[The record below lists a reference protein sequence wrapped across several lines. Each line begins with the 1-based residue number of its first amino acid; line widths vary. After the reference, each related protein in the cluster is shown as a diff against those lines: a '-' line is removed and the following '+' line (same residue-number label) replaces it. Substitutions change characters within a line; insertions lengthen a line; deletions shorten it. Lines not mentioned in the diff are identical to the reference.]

1 VFHVKHLQLSE
12 DQIPRFQK
20 VCSSLGIELSEIA
33 FERFQ
38 TYLNQILDWNKRIH
52 LVSKGDA
59 QTERILRHFVDSLTI
74 FKAVQIP
81 SGANLLDIGA
91 GAGFPSIPI
100 KIVRNDINL
109 SLVESVR
116 KKSLFLQKLVND
128 LKLEDVSVINKRAE
142 DLIDASDY
150 KEKFDI
156 VTVKALGKL
165 KDAVELAT
173 SFLKPKGLLIAY
185 KGERVEEE
193 ISAIGRSAFGG
204 KEIKEKNFS
213 VKKKILIRISD
224 FDLKRTMV
232 VMEKIRSTGLST
244 DETD

>member
-1 VFHVKHLQLSE
+1 VKHIESQLSQ
-12 DQIPRFQK
+12 DQILRFKK
-20 VCSSLGIELSEIA
+20 VCSSFGIELSEKII
-33 FERFQ
+33 EELQ
-38 TYLNQILDWNKRIH
+38 TYLNQILNWNKRIH

-59 QTERILRHFVDSLTI
+59 QPERLLRHFADSLTI
-74 FKAVQIP
+74 FKVTQIP
-81 SGANLLDIGA
+81 QEANLLDLGA

-100 KIVRNDINL
+100 KIVRDDINL

-116 KKSLFLQKLVND
+116 KKSLFLQKLIKD

-156 VTVKALGKL
+156 VTAKALGKL
-165 KDAVELAT
+165 KNTVELAT

-193 ISAIGRSAFGG
+193 I
-204 KEIKEKNFS
+204 KECYEEKNFLI
-213 VKKKILIRISD
+213 KNKIIIKVPD
-224 FDLKRTMV
+224 FDLKRTIV
-232 VMEKIRSTGLST
+232 VLEKVGSTGIE
-244 DETD
+244 D